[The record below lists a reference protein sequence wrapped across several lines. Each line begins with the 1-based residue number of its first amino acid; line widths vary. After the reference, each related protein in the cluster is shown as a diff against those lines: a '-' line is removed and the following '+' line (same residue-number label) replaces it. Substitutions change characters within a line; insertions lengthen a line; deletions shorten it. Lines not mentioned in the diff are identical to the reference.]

1 MTLWKE
7 HLGRIGSTSAATTSD
22 ATRSTP
28 GSFQI
33 LPPGGSDGGEVEVSE
48 DELKRWSRNR
58 RLPKLIMTERERE
71 MFYQKIIFLGN
82 LR

>member
-1 MTLWKE
+1 M
-7 HLGRIGSTSAATTSD
+7 
-22 ATRSTP
+22 
-28 GSFQI
+28 
-33 LPPGGSDGGEVEVSE
+33 PPGGSDGGEVEVSE